1 MIAADVGLTKEQVN
15 RAARNM
21 SHWVNVAKDL
31 YESKNEDHILKLLY
45 IELNTRQR
53 YYIIQRIYAHYN
65 SVRRKRELEEIRA
78 WNHMLTSTKKPLLV
92 EDSTDV
98 RVGESN

>member
-1 MIAADVGLTKEQVN
+1 MIAADVVLTKEQVN

-31 YESKNEDHILKLLY
+31 YASKNEDYILTLLY
-45 IELNTRQR
+45 TELNTRQR

-78 WNHMLTSTKKPLLV
+78 WNHMLTNTKKSLPT
-92 EDSTDV
+92 EDST
-98 RVGESN
+98 NA